1 MQQKF
6 AWGFI
11 LNITTKPLE
20 TSLELDARGWGKA
33 LEKYKTPNNYKAVR
47 ELLITVVPFAIL
59 WAIMYQT
66 MNISYLLTAILALP
80 AAGFLVRVFIIQH
93 DCGHGS
99 FFSNQSA
106 NRWLGRVLGILTV
119 TPYDYWQRSHA
130 IHHATSGNLDHRGM
144 GDIHTLTVDEY
155 LGKSRFGKILYRL
168 YRNPITLF
176 VIGPAYVFLL
186 EQRLPIGMMKIGWK
200 PWMSTMLTNIGIVL
214 YSLVL
219 IWLVG
224 WKAFLAIQLPV
235 TILAASFGVWLFF
248 VQHQFEDTNWEHT
261 GSWDRRESA
270 LHGSSHY
277 DLPVI
282 LRWLSGNIGIHH
294 VHHLC
299 SHIPFYRLTEVIRDY
314 PELKDVSRITLWE
327 SFKCVKL
334 ALWDEKQY
342 RLLSFKEALSPA

>member
-1 MQQKF
+1 MNKQVE
-6 AWGFI
+6 
-11 LNITTKPLE
+11 LTDNI
-20 TSLELDARGWGKA
+20 LELDARGWVKA
-33 LEKYKTPNNYKAVR
+33 LEKYKAADNKKAVR
-47 ELLITVVPFAIL
+47 EIFLTVVPFALL
-59 WAIMYQT
+59 WALMYQT
-66 MNISYLLTAILALP
+66 LNFSYLLTALLAFP

-99 FFSNQSA
+99 FLTNQTA
-106 NRWLGRVLGILTV
+106 NRWLGRVLGILTM

-144 GDIHTLTVDEY
+144 GDIQTLTVDEY
-155 LGKSRFGKILYRL
+155 NERSEFGRLMYRL

-200 PWMSTMLTNIGIVL
+200 PWMSTMLTNIGIVF
-214 YSLVL
+214 YSLLL

-224 WKAFLAIQLPV
+224 WKAFLIIQLPV
-235 TILAASFGVWLFF
+235 TVLAASFGVWLFF
-248 VQHQFEDTNWEHT
+248 VQHQFEDTQWDTTPE
-261 GSWDRRESA
+261 WDRREAA

-299 SHIPFYRLTEVIRDY
+299 SHIPFYRLTEVIRDF
-314 PELKDVSRITLWE
+314 PELKDVSRITLLE
-327 SFKCVKL
+327 SFKCVNL
-334 ALWDEKQY
+334 TLWDEKRY
-342 RLLSFKEALSPA
+342 KLLSFKQALQPA

>member
-1 MQQKF
+1 MNTQAKLSEN
-6 AWGFI
+6 AI
-11 LNITTKPLE
+11 
-20 TSLELDARGWGKA
+20 ELDARGWAKA
-33 LEKYKTPNNYKAVR
+33 LEVYKTPNNFKAVL
-47 ELLITVVPFAIL
+47 EILYSVVPFAII

-66 MNISYLLTAILALP
+66 LSFSYLLTAILAFP
-80 AAGFLVRVFIIQH
+80 AAGFLVRIFIIQH

-99 FFSNQSA
+99 FLSNPTA
-106 NRWLGRVLGILTV
+106 NRWLGRVLGILTI

-130 IHHATSGNLDHRGM
+130 IHHASSGNLDHRGM
-144 GDIHTLTVDEY
+144 GDIQTLTVDEY
-155 LGKSRFGKILYRL
+155 KSKSKFGRILYRV
-168 YRNPITLF
+168 YRNPIVLF

-200 PWMSTMLTNIGIVL
+200 PWLSTMLTNLGIVF

-224 WKAFLAIQLPV
+224 WKAFLAIQVPV
-235 TILAASFGVWLFF
+235 TVLAASFGVWLFF
-248 VQHQFEDTNWEHT
+248 VQHQFEDTNWDYT
-261 GSWDRRESA
+261 PDWDRRESA

-277 DLPVI
+277 DLPVV

-342 RLLSFKEALSPA
+342 RLLSFRDALSPA

>member
-1 MQQKF
+1 MNSQAKISENAF
-6 AWGFI
+6 
-11 LNITTKPLE
+11 
-20 TSLELDARGWGKA
+20 ELDARGWAKA
-33 LEKYKTPNNYKAVR
+33 LEKYKTANNLKAAR
-47 ELLITVVPFAIL
+47 EVLLTVVPFAII

-66 MNISYLLTAILALP
+66 LSFSYLLTALLAFP
-80 AAGFLVRVFIIQH
+80 AAGFLVRIFIIQH

-99 FFSNQSA
+99 FLTNQTA
-106 NRWLGRVLGILTV
+106 NRWLGRVLGILTI

-130 IHHATSGNLDHRGM
+130 IHHASSGNLDHRGM
-144 GDIHTLTVDEY
+144 GDIQTLTVSEY
-155 LGKSRFGKILYRL
+155 KAKSKFGRLIYRL

-176 VIGPAYVFLL
+176 VIGPAYVFFL

-200 PWMSTMLTNIGIVL
+200 PWVSTMLTNVGIVF
-214 YSLVL
+214 YSLLL

-224 WKAFLAIQLPV
+224 WKAFLVIQIPV
-235 TILAASFGVWLFF
+235 TFLAASFGVWLFF
-248 VQHQFEDTNWEHT
+248 VQHQFEDTNWDKKED
-261 GSWDRRESA
+261 WDRRESA

-277 DLPVI
+277 DLPVV

-299 SHIPFYRLTEVIRDY
+299 SHIPFYRLTEVIQDY
-314 PELKDVSRITLWE
+314 PELKEVSRITLWE

-342 RLLSFKEALSPA
+342 RLLSFKDALSPA

>member
-1 MQQKF
+1 MNTQ
-6 AWGFI
+6 AI
-11 LNITTKPLE
+11 LSENAH
-20 TSLELDARGWGKA
+20 ELDARGWTKA
-33 LEKYKTPNNYKAVR
+33 LEKYKVANNYKAVR
-47 ELLITVVPFAIL
+47 EVLLTVIPFAIL

-66 MNISYLLTAILALP
+66 LSISYWLTAFLAFP

-99 FFSNQSA
+99 FLSNPTA
-106 NRWLGRVLGILTV
+106 NRWLGRVLGILTI
-119 TPYDYWQRSHA
+119 TPYDYWQRSHS

-144 GDIHTLTVDEY
+144 GDIQTLTVEEY
-155 LGKSRFGKILYRL
+155 KAKSNMGKLIYRL

-176 VIGPAYVFLL
+176 VLGPAYVFFL

-200 PWMSTMLTNIGIVL
+200 PWLSTMLTNMGIL
-214 YSLVL
+214 FYSLIL
-219 IWLVG
+219 IWFVG
-224 WKAFLAIQLPV
+224 WKAFLAIQVPV
-235 TILAASFGVWLFF
+235 TLLAASFGVWLFF
-248 VQHQFEDTNWEHT
+248 VQHQFEDTSWD
-261 GSWDRRESA
+261 SSSDWDRRESA

-314 PELKDVSRITLWE
+314 PELKEVSRITLWE

-342 RLLSFKEALSPA
+342 RLLSFKDALSPA

>member
-1 MQQKF
+1 MNTQAK
-6 AWGFI
+6 
-11 LNITTKPLE
+11 LSE
-20 TSLELDARGWGKA
+20 TVTELDARGWAKA
-33 LEKYKTPNNYKAVR
+33 LEKYKTPNNIKAIR
-47 ELLITVVPFAIL
+47 EILLTVVPFGIL

-66 MNISYLLTAILALP
+66 LSFSYLLTGLLAFP
-80 AAGFLVRVFIIQH
+80 AAGFLVRIFIIQH

-99 FFSNQSA
+99 FLSSQSA
-106 NRWLGRVLGILTV
+106 NRWLGRFLGILTI

-130 IHHATSGNLDHRGM
+130 IHHAGSGNLDHRGM
-144 GDIHTLTVDEY
+144 GDIQTLTVSEY
-155 LGKSRFGKILYRL
+155 KAKSWFGRTLYRL

-176 VIGPAYVFLL
+176 VIGPAYVFFL

-200 PWMSTMLTNIGIVL
+200 PWISTMLTNVGIVF
-214 YSLVL
+214 YSLIL

-224 WKAFLAIQLPV
+224 WKAFLAIQVPV
-235 TILAASFGVWLFF
+235 TFLAASFGVWLFF
-248 VQHQFEDTNWEHT
+248 VQHQFEDTNWDYT
-261 GSWDRRESA
+261 QNWDRRESA

-277 DLPVI
+277 DLPVV

-299 SHIPFYRLTEVIRDY
+299 SHIPFYSLTEVIKDF

-334 ALWDEKQY
+334 ALWDEKKY
-342 RLLSFKEALSPA
+342 RLLSFKDAMATA

>member
-1 MQQKF
+1 M
-6 AWGFI
+6 
-11 LNITTKPLE
+11 E

-144 GDIHTLTVDEY
+144 GDIHTLTVNEY